1 MLNVCSLEEARRL
14 LSKSFPKA
22 FTGEES
28 VSLSEL
34 CGRILSRDVVAEE
47 FVPGFARSTVD
58 GYAVHAA
65 DTFGCSDA
73 IPALLVLKG
82 EVTMGSVSRV
92 VPQKNECCA
101 IPTGG
106 AMPTGCDA
114 AVMAE
119 HTEMLS
125 GGMVAVLKAS
135 APGNNVIFK
144 GDDVKPGEM
153 LIERGT
159 RLSPKDIGSLA
170 AAGAAGAYVYKKPRI
185 AVISTGDELAKPGSV
200 LKEGQIRDVNQPM
213 LAAALAEDG
222 AKPICSEL
230 LADKYEMIRS
240 AVVKGAQ
247 ECDAVLLSGGT
258 SVGEKDSA
266 AQIMRECGEVL
277 LHGLALKP
285 GKPTLLGK
293 ISGKPVFGLP
303 GNPVAALFVYLLLV
317 RPWLYELRSCE
328 LTDIKI
334 PLRLSRA
341 IPSNNGREECV
352 AISVDGE
359 QAVPIASKSG
369 LITTLKNADGYVRV
383 PRDCEGLAAGALVEA
398 TILWR

>member
-1 MLNVCSLEEARRL
+1 M
-14 LSKSFPKA
+14 
-22 FTGEES
+22 
-28 VSLSEL
+28 
-34 CGRILSRDVVAEE
+34 
-47 FVPGFARSTVD
+47 
-58 GYAVHAA
+58 
-65 DTFGCSDA
+65 
-73 IPALLVLKG
+73 
-82 EVTMGSVSRV
+82 
-92 VPQKNECCA
+92 
-101 IPTGG
+101 
-106 AMPTGCDA
+106 
-114 AVMAE
+114 
-119 HTEMLS
+119 
-125 GGMVAVLKAS
+125 
-135 APGNNVIFK
+135 
-144 GDDVKPGEM
+144 
-153 LIERGT
+153 
-159 RLSPKDIGSLA
+159 SPKDIGSLA